1 MGIWLLI
8 GNIMLL
14 LFGFVVFLVLS
25 CVVYV
30 VYIVCKA
37 LFKALFFARKTN
49 KGPDKNG
56 NLCVPEG
63 IESIDECTFDDC
75 LMYQLPAGQSPGV
88 PVDTKGV

>member
-1 MGIWLLI
+1 
-8 GNIMLL
+8 MLL
-14 LFGFVVFLVLS
+14 LFGFVVFLVL
-25 CVVYV
+25 CCVVYVVYV

-63 IESIDECTFDDC
+63 IESIDECTFDDFP
-75 LMYQLPAGQSPGV
+75 MYKKKKDARYERP
-88 PVDTKGV
+88 